1 MMISSRRDPFPAESF
16 PQPTCT
22 AAALQY
28 PPLQRS
34 FVAGFFPKSLLLLD
48 FAVSLQLGLEPAAM
62 SAITDT
68 PLVLALT
75 EEFVRE
81 QLALVE
87 HELLF
92 IWGNAKTPGT
102 FRHRWWPWV

>member
-1 MMISSRRDPFPAESF
+1 
-16 PQPTCT
+16 
-22 AAALQY
+22 
-28 PPLQRS
+28 
-34 FVAGFFPKSLLLLD
+34 
-48 FAVSLQLGLEPAAM
+48 M

-68 PLVLALT
+68 PLVLALS

-92 IWGNAKTPGT
+92 IWETAKIPRDIQASMVALGFTSVDV
-102 FRHRWWPWV
+102 FVKHRAQ